1 MILLWNHPQYTAF
14 KSTVY
19 ISDYAIISINKSNA
33 NISYCS
39 FPSEDVAI
47 ETQPVF

>member
-1 MILLWNHPQYTAF
+1 MALLLNHLKYIPF
-14 KSTVY
+14 KNTVY
-19 ISDYAIISINKSNA
+19 SNYAVISINKSNA
-33 NISYCS
+33 NMSYCS

>member
-1 MILLWNHPQYTAF
+1 MILLLNHPTF
-14 KSTVY
+14 KNTVY
-19 ISDYAIISINKSNA
+19 ISDYAIISINKSSA

>member
-1 MILLWNHPQYTAF
+1 MVLLPNHPKYIPF
-14 KSTVY
+14 KNTVY
-19 ISDYAIISINKSNA
+19 SNYAVISINKANA
-33 NISYCS
+33 NISYRS